1 MLESATVL
9 RSPQKEQTLADYV
22 DTKMG
27 TAHSRWMIAPGP
39 WMPFSMVKLSPDNQ
53 NRGWQAGYQP
63 TFETVGCFSHI
74 HEWTMA
80 GLGMMPTN
88 GKLYTRVGD
97 QFSPD
102 EGYRSR
108 IEKRTEEA
116 PLGYYKV
123 FLTDTQI
130 EVEATATERA
140 SFQRYIFPQD
150 KDGRVMIDLH
160 IQAEYDYKL
169 FDVDVNKVS
178 DNRIEGHCRQISSRI
193 WGKDAEQEYV
203 VNFVI
208 EFDAPIKKVGGW
220 KNEEILD
227 TSHISGEELSDAGL
241 FVEFDTKKSPIV
253 QVRTGLSYVSIS
265 NASENLNK
273 EISERFGWNFEA
285 VVKYQKD
292 VWNSFLTE

>member
-1 MLESATVL
+1 
-9 RSPQKEQTLADYV
+9 
-22 DTKMG
+22 
-27 TAHSRWMIAPGP
+27 
-39 WMPFSMVKLSPDNQ
+39 
-53 NRGWQAGYQP
+53 
-63 TFETVGCFSHI
+63 
-74 HEWTMA
+74 
-80 GLGMMPTN
+80 
-88 GKLYTRVGD
+88 
-97 QFSPD
+97 
-102 EGYRSR
+102 
-108 IEKRTEEA
+108 
-116 PLGYYKV
+116 
-123 FLTDTQI
+123 
-130 EVEATATERA
+130 
-140 SFQRYIFPQD
+140 
-150 KDGRVMIDLH
+150 MIDLH

-220 KNEEILD
+220 KNDEILD